1 MLYTPPCPVVE
12 LAVLTGVLHLGSK
25 VQLNAAS
32 HLCARTTLKLRQSND
47 A

>member
-32 HLCARTTLKLRQSND
+32 HLVRENNSEIAPEQ
-47 A
+47 